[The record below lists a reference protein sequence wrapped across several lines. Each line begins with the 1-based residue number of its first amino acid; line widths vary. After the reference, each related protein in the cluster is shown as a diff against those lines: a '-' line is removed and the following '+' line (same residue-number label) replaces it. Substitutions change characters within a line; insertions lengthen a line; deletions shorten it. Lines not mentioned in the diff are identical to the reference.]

1 MSSRSIIGIRTNKWT
16 VNEQRVFDALS
27 DYWGNDIKVV
37 FHNRPDDCDPPC
49 GVVDINDA
57 VIENMQLRVI
67 HDWGWRCGD
76 YAYYALRQ
84 AYPDYDYYWLIEPYV
99 FLSGDARAFF
109 SLFEEESADVL
120 GLDVA
125 EFDPNH
131 RFATHVGNAK
141 PMRAIFAMTRFS
153 GAAIDFA
160 YKRRVNYASKSVP
173 PYNYANDELFMF
185 SHTLSRDE
193 FKLGQFREIAPIWF
207 ADVQFDTNPDLIDA
221 LVEQDLKGQNKIL
234 HPVVDRMTFARA
246 LAKRMV
252 GRTGVLGQNKTE
264 LRALSSSEL
273 DQRADYARDELRN
286 HLRAFE
292 G

>member
-1 MSSRSIIGIRTNKWT
+1 MSSRSIIGIRTNKWS

-27 DYWGNDIKVV
+27 DYWGDNIKVA
-37 FHNRPDDCDPPC
+37 FHNRPDDCEPPC

-57 VIENMQLRVI
+57 VIEKMQLRVI

-76 YAYYALRQ
+76 YAYYAIRQ
-84 AYPDYDYYWLIEPYV
+84 AHPDYDYYWLIEPDV

-109 SLFEEESADVL
+109 SLFETESADVI

-141 PMRAIFAMTRFS
+141 PMRAIFALTRFS

-173 PYNYANDELFMF
+173 PCNYANDELFMF

-193 FKLGQFREIAPIWF
+193 FKLGQFRDIAPTWF
-207 ADVQFDTNPDLIDA
+207 SDVQFDTNPDLIDA
-221 LVEQDLKGQNKIL
+221 MVEQDLKGQNKIL

-273 DQRADYARDELRN
+273 DQLADYARDELRN

>member
-1 MSSRSIIGIRTNKWT
+1 MSNRSIIGIRTNKWT

-27 DYWGNDIKVV
+27 DYWGDDIKVL
-37 FHNRPDDCDPPC
+37 FHNRPEDCVPPC
-49 GVVDINDA
+49 DVVDINDA
-57 VIENMQLRVI
+57 LIEKMQLRAI

-84 AYPDYDYYWLIEPYV
+84 GHPDYKYYWLIEPDV
-99 FLSGDARAFF
+99 FVSGEARAFF
-109 SLFEEESADVL
+109 SLFEAESADVI

-141 PMRAIFAMTRFS
+141 PMRAIFALTRFS

-160 YKRRVNYASKSVP
+160 YRRRVNYASKSVP

-185 SHTLSRDE
+185 SHTLSRAE
-193 FKLGQFREIAPIWF
+193 FKLGQFREIAPTWF
-207 ADVQFDTNPDLIDA
+207 ADVQFETNPDLIDA

-234 HPVVDRMTFARA
+234 HPVVDRMTIVRA

-252 GRTGVLGQNKTE
+252 GRTGVLSQNITE

-273 DQRADYARDELRN
+273 DKLADYARDELRN

>member
-1 MSSRSIIGIRTNKWT
+1 MSSRSVIGIRTNKWT

-27 DYWGNDIKVV
+27 EYWGDDIKVV
-37 FHNRPDDCDPPC
+37 FHNRPEDCVPPC
-49 GVVDINDA
+49 GVVDINNT
-57 VIENMQLRVI
+57 VIEKMQLRVI

-84 AYPDYDYYWLIEPYV
+84 AHPDYDYYWLIEPDV

-109 SLFEEESADVL
+109 SLFEAEGADVI

-125 EFDPNH
+125 EFDPKH

-141 PMRAIFAMTRFS
+141 PMRAIFALTRFS

-185 SHTLSRDE
+185 SHTLSRNE
-193 FKLGQFREIAPIWF
+193 FKLGQFRDIAPTWF
-207 ADVQFDTNPDLIDA
+207 ADVQFDTNPDLIDP
-221 LVEQDLKGQNKIL
+221 LVEKDLNGQNKIL

-273 DQRADYARDELRN
+273 DLLADYARDELRN

>member
-1 MSSRSIIGIRTNKWT
+1 MSSRSIIAIRTNKWT
-16 VNEQRVFDALS
+16 VNEQRIFDALS
-27 DYWGNDIKVV
+27 DYWGDNIKVV
-37 FHNRPDDCDPPC
+37 FHNRPDDCVPPC

-57 VIENMQLRVI
+57 VIEKMQLRVI

-84 AYPDYDYYWLIEPYV
+84 AHPDYEYYWLIEPDV

-109 SLFEEESADVL
+109 SLFEAESADVI

-141 PMRAIFAMTRFS
+141 PMRAIFALTRFS

-160 YKRRVNYASKSVP
+160 YKRRVNYATKSVP

-193 FKLGQFREIAPIWF
+193 FKLGQFREIAPTWF
-207 ADVQFDTNPDLIDA
+207 ADVQFDSNPDLIDA

-273 DQRADYARDELRN
+273 DQLADYARDELRN

>member
-1 MSSRSIIGIRTNKWT
+1 
-16 VNEQRVFDALS
+16 
-27 DYWGNDIKVV
+27 
-37 FHNRPDDCDPPC
+37 
-49 GVVDINDA
+49 VDINDA
-57 VIENMQLRVI
+57 VIEKMQLRVI

-76 YAYYALRQ
+76 YAYYAIRK
-84 AYPDYDYYWLIEPYV
+84 AHPDYDYYWLIEPDV
-99 FLSGDARAFF
+99 FLSGDARAFL
-109 SLFEEESADVL
+109 SLFESESADVI

-141 PMRAIFAMTRFS
+141 PMRAIFALTRFS
-153 GAAIDFA
+153 GATIDFA

-185 SHTLSRDE
+185 SHTQSRDE
-193 FKLGQFREIAPIWF
+193 FKLGQFRDIAPTWF
-207 ADVQFDTNPDLIDA
+207 SDVQFDTNPDLIDA
-221 LVEQDLKGQNKIL
+221 MVEQDLKGQNKIL

-273 DQRADYARDELRN
+273 DQLADYARDELRN